1 MVVKICML
9 SSETK
14 IWEISELRNRT
25 KVFRDREHAGMVL
38 AEMMSD
44 YKDENALVLG
54 IPAGGIPVAAVLAR
68 ELSLELDVAVVSKVT
83 LPWNTEAGYG
93 AVSWEGTVR
102 LNQDLV
108 SSIGL
113 SKDEIHKG
121 IEETMEKVKR
131 RVKLFRGDRN
141 WPNLGE
147 ETVILVDDGIASG
160 FTILVAVMALKNMG
174 VDELMV
180 AVPTASPD
188 SLNRLSADVK
198 AIYCPN
204 IRGGWTFAVAD
215 AYQEWRD
222 VDEGEVLWIME
233 NFFNLN

>member
-1 MVVKICML
+1 M
-9 SSETK
+9 SSSKTR
-14 IWEISELRNRT
+14 IWEIPELRNQT

-38 AEMMSD
+38 ADMVSD
-44 YKDENALVLG
+44 YKDENAIVIG
-54 IPAGGIPVAAVLAR
+54 IPAGGIPVAA

-83 LPWNTEAGYG
+83 LPWNSEAGYG

-108 SSIGL
+108 SRIGL

-121 IEETMEKVKR
+121 IEETREKVER
-131 RVKLFRGDRN
+131 RVKLFRGSKI
-141 WPNLGE
+141 WPYLGE
-147 ETVILVDDGIASG
+147 KTVILVDDGIASG

-174 VDELMV
+174 VGELIV

-188 SLNRLSADVK
+188 SLNRLSTEVEG
-198 AIYCPN
+198 IYCPN

-215 AYQEWRD
+215 AYQKWRD
-222 VDEGEVLWIME
+222 VDEGEVLRILE
-233 NFFNLN
+233 NFF

>member
-1 MVVKICML
+1 ML
-9 SSETK
+9 SSGTK
-14 IWEISELRNRT
+14 IWEIPEFRNRT
-25 KVFRDREHAGMVL
+25 KVFRDREHAGMIL
-38 AEMMSD
+38 ADMMSD
-44 YKDENALVLG
+44 YKDENALILG
-54 IPAGGIPVAAVLAR
+54 IPAGGIPVAAVLSR

-102 LNQDLV
+102 LNQDLI

-121 IEETMEKVKR
+121 IGKTRGKVER
-131 RVKLFRGDRN
+131 RVKLFRGDKN

-147 ETVILVDDGIASG
+147 KTVILVDDGIASG
-160 FTILVAVMALKNMG
+160 FTILVAVMALKNMDVG
-174 VDELMV
+174 ELVV

-188 SLNRLSADVK
+188 SLNRLSAEVE

-204 IRGGWTFAVAD
+204 IRSGWIFAVAD
-215 AYQEWRD
+215 AYQEWWD
-222 VDEGEVLWIME
+222 VDEGEVLRIME
-233 NFFNLN
+233 DYFNLH

>member
-1 MVVKICML
+1 ML
-9 SSETK
+9 SSGTK
-14 IWEISELRNRT
+14 IWEIPEFRNRT
-25 KVFRDREHAGMVL
+25 KVFRDREHAGMIL
-38 AEMMSD
+38 ADMMSD
-44 YKDENALVLG
+44 YKDENALILG
-54 IPAGGIPVAAVLAR
+54 IPAGGIPVAAVLSR

-102 LNQDLV
+102 LNQEII

-121 IEETMEKVKR
+121 IGKTREKVER
-131 RVKLFRGDRN
+131 RVKLFRGDKN

-147 ETVILVDDGIASG
+147 KTVILVDDGIASG
-160 FTILVAVMALKNMG
+160 FTILVAVMALKNIDVG
-174 VDELMV
+174 ELVV

-188 SLNRLSADVK
+188 SLNRLSAEVE

-204 IRGGWTFAVAD
+204 IRSGWIFAVAD
-215 AYQEWRD
+215 AYQEWWD
-222 VDEGEVLWIME
+222 VDEGEVLRIME
-233 NFFNLN
+233 DYFNLH

>member
-1 MVVKICML
+1 M
-9 SSETK
+9 
-14 IWEISELRNRT
+14 
-25 KVFRDREHAGMVL
+25 
-38 AEMMSD
+38 
-44 YKDENALVLG
+44 
-54 IPAGGIPVAAVLAR
+54 
-68 ELSLELDVAVVSKVT
+68 ELDVAVVSKVT

-121 IEETMEKVKR
+121 IEETREKVER
-131 RVKLFRGDRN
+131 RVKLFRGDKN

-147 ETVILVDDGIASG
+147 KTVILVDDGIASG

-174 VDELMV
+174 VGELMV

-188 SLNRLSADVK
+188 SLNRLSAEVE

-222 VDEGEVLWIME
+222 VNEEEVLRIME
-233 NFFNLN
+233 NYFN

>member
-1 MVVKICML
+1 M
-9 SSETK
+9 SSFKTR
-14 IWEISELRNRT
+14 IWEIPELRNRT

-38 AEMMSD
+38 VDMVSD
-44 YKDENALVLG
+44 YKDKNAIVMG

-83 LPWNTEAGYG
+83 LPWNSEAGYG

-108 SSIGL
+108 SRIGL

-121 IEETMEKVKR
+121 IEETREKVER
-131 RVKLFRGDRN
+131 RVKLFRGGKI
-141 WPNLGE
+141 WPYLGE
-147 ETVILVDDGIASG
+147 KTVILVDDGIASG
-160 FTILVAVMALKNMG
+160 FTILVAVMALKNMDVG
-174 VDELMV
+174 ELIV

-188 SLNRLSADVK
+188 SLNRLSTEVED
-198 AIYCPN
+198 IYCPN

-222 VDEGEVLWIME
+222 VNEDEVLRILE
-233 NFFNLN
+233 NFF

>member
-1 MVVKICML
+1 ML

-14 IWEISELRNRT
+14 IWEIPEFRNQI

-38 AEMMSD
+38 ADMMSD
-44 YKDENALVLG
+44 YKEENALILG
-54 IPAGGIPVAAVLAR
+54 IPAGGIPVAAVLSR
-68 ELSLELDVAVVSKVT
+68 ELTLELDVAVVSKVT

-93 AVSWEGTVR
+93 AVSWEGTFR
-102 LNQDLV
+102 LNNDLI

-121 IEETMEKVKR
+121 IEATRKKVER
-131 RVKLFRGDRN
+131 RVKLFRGDKN

-147 ETVILVDDGIASG
+147 KTVILVDDGIASG
-160 FTILVAVMALKNMG
+160 FTILVAVMALKNMDVG
-174 VDELMV
+174 KLVV

-188 SLNRLSADVK
+188 SLNRLSAEVVET
-198 AIYCPN
+198 IYCPN
-204 IRGGWTFAVAD
+204 IRSGWTFAVAD

-222 VDEGEVLWIME
+222 VDEEEVLRIME
-233 NFFNLN
+233 NYFNLQ